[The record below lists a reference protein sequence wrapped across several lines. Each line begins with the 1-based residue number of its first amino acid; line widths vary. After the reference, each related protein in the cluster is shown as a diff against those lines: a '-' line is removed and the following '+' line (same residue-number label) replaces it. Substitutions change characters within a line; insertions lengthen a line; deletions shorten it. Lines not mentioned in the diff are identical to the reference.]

1 MVDRAASGPVRQPFS
16 TVEAAGLRALLRE
29 HGQAPYRGEQAYRH
43 FWGAHVDTFSDMH
56 TLPVEVRAF
65 LEERFFFSTVRP
77 VVRRQA
83 DRGRTIKYLLEL
95 SEGRRIESVLM
106 HQEPSKKG
114 RPRIT
119 LCVSSQVGCPIG
131 CSFCAT
137 GQSGF
142 ERNLSEAEIIDQ
154 FLLAARELHAS
165 GQSLTNVVF
174 MGMGEPMNNYAAV
187 VAAIRRLA
195 LKETMDFSPRRVTV
209 STIGLIPFMERLSE
223 DVPNVNLA
231 VSLHAPDD
239 ELRSQLI
246 PVNRKYPIG
255 AVVRAARA
263 HAEKTG
269 RRVSYEYVL
278 LSGVNDRL
286 EQAERLAEVVGSRLA
301 HVNLIPMNSVEGSSL
316 RPPSSRHVLA
326 FQARLQGA
334 GVPTTVRV
342 TRGLDIDAACG
353 QLRARE
359 PQLLALTTP
368 PVT

>member
-1 MVDRAASGPVRQPFS
+1 
-16 TVEAAGLRALLRE
+16 
-29 HGQAPYRGEQAYRH
+29 
-43 FWGAHVDTFSDMH
+43 
-56 TLPVEVRAF
+56 
-65 LEERFFFSTVRP
+65 
-77 VVRRQA
+77 
-83 DRGRTIKYLLEL
+83 
-95 SEGRRIESVLM
+95 
-106 HQEPSKKG
+106 
-114 RPRIT
+114 
-119 LCVSSQVGCPIG
+119 
-131 CSFCAT
+131 
-137 GQSGF
+137 
-142 ERNLSEAEIIDQ
+142 
-154 FLLAARELHAS
+154 
-165 GQSLTNVVF
+165 
-174 MGMGEPMNNYAAV
+174 MGEPMNNYAAV